1 MAVTRYGT
9 KRYSI
14 GPYVKEAEF
23 ADQSVNEPDWTKQID
38 TTQEIWSKQKDYSIE
53 TWLDLTNRN

>member
-1 MAVTRYGT
+1 MALTRYGT
-9 KRYSI
+9 KRYGI

-23 ADQSVNEPDWTKQID
+23 VDQSVNESDWTKQDDDSGLWIK
-38 TTQEIWSKQKDYSIE
+38 QEDDSIE

>member
-23 ADQSVNEPDWTKQID
+23 ADQSVNESDWTKQD
-38 TTQEIWSKQKDYSIE
+38 DDSGLW
-53 TWLDLTNRN
+53 TNKTMNP